1 VSTADHPMPDFS
13 ALLPQAEAAGVA
25 QLPPEGA
32 DPLAAAAQALEFLC
46 AEADLTAVQDKAGLL
61 DALAE
66 ALAFPAWFGENWD
79 ALEDCLTD
87 MSWSNAEGYVL
98 ILRHADRLHEL
109 AEGDFLTALRILA
122 DVSTTWA
129 EEGVAFWTF
138 VEVSADNFPLLP
150 SVA

>member
-1 VSTADHPMPDFS
+1 MTDADLA
-13 ALLPQAEAAGVA
+13 ALLPQAEAAGVV
-25 QLPPEGA
+25 QLPQEGA
-32 DPLAAAAQALEFLC
+32 APIAAAAESLGFLC
-46 AEADLTAVQDKAGLL
+46 AEVELAAVQDKEGLL
-61 DALAE
+61 TALAE

-98 ILRHADRLHEL
+98 ILRHADRLHGQ

-138 VEVSADNFPLLP
+138 VELSADSIPLLP
-150 SVA
+150 DLA